1 MVSSGIQ
8 GNKEG
13 GAVTSMS
20 AELDTIYEATLTADI
35 CRIVFEYWI
44 ILRVEYYSAIRVI
57 ASIKSEA

>member
-1 MVSSGIQ
+1 
-8 GNKEG
+8 
-13 GAVTSMS
+13 MS